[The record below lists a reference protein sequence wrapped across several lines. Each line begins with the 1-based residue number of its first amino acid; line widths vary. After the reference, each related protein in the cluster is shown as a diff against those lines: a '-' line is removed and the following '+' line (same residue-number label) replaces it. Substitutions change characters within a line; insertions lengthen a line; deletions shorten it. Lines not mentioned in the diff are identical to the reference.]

1 LLQFIEAARTN
12 DCARLIDLLRT
23 LVTGYAPTG
32 AMHDLVWIAR
42 GMPGKALPADDA
54 SGKVMPLPARRSRP
68 GDQTIP

>member
-32 AMHDLVWIAR
+32 ATHDLVWIAR
-42 GMPGKALPADDA
+42 GMPGKALPSDDLSA
-54 SGKVMPLPARRSRP
+54 KVTPLQPRRARP